1 MLSQLC
7 ITDFVIV
14 ERLELEFKPG
24 FTALTGETGAGK
36 SILLD
41 ALALALGDRADASV
55 VRAGADRADIVAE
68 FQVDPKSPL
77 LPWLRDMAFEGDANL
92 VMLRR
97 VIDRGGRSR
106 AFINGSQA
114 TLAQMR
120 TAGEWLLDIHGQH
133 EHQSLTRP
141 DAQREL
147 LDGHAGLN
155 EMAGAVA
162 AAYRQWQRL
171 AQTRAEHET
180 NASAREAEREQVAWQ
195 VEELD
200 KLAPLAGEWGVVT
213 TEHSRLS
220 HAASLLEGT
229 QWALESLSEGENAC
243 LGSLSGVAA
252 KLTQLAQVDSGL
264 AETKSLL
271 DSAQAQLQEAVYALR
286 HYADR
291 VDLDPARLAGVGE
304 RLGALHAAARKY
316 RCDAEEL
323 PEKLRTLKS
332 RLAELELAADFAAL
346 QQQEEAALASY
357 RELAAK
363 LTAGRKKAAGKF
375 AKDVTAAMKSL
386 AMAGGLFQV
395 VLVAVTGK
403 GGVHGEEH
411 IEFQVAANPGI
422 EPRALAKVAS
432 GGELSRIS
440 LAIQVVATKSA
451 AVPTL
456 IFDEVD
462 AGIGGAVAEV
472 VGKKLKD
479 LGAARQVLCVTH
491 LAQVAAQADQQW
503 SVAKQDDK
511 GVVRSAVKVLDEKG
525 RIDEIARMLGGM
537 SITATTRQHAAE
549 MLGLR

>member
-1 MLSQLC
+1 MLSHLC
-7 ITDFVIV
+7 ISDFVIV
-14 ERLELEFKPG
+14 ERLDLEFRPG

-36 SILLD
+36 SILID
-41 ALALALGDRADASV
+41 ALALALGDRAEASV
-55 VRAGADRADIVAE
+55 VRAGAERAEIVAE
-68 FQVDPKSPL
+68 FLVDPQSPL

-114 TLAQMR
+114 TLAQLR

-133 EHQSLTRP
+133 EHQSLMKSE
-141 DAQREL
+141 AQRDL
-147 LDGHAGLN
+147 LDGHAGLAD
-155 EMAGAVA
+155 MARDVA

-171 AQTRAEHET
+171 EQARAEHET
-180 NASAREAEREQVAWQ
+180 NASARDAEREQVAWQ
-195 VEELD
+195 VEELER
-200 KLAPLAGEWGVVT
+200 LAPQAGEWAVVVA
-213 TEHSRLS
+213 EHARLS

-229 QWALESLSEGENAC
+229 QWALESLSESDSAC
-243 LGSLSGVAA
+243 LGILSGVAV
-252 KLTQLAQVDSGL
+252 KIKQLAQVDSAL
-264 AETKSLL
+264 AETQGLL

-291 VDLDPARLAGVGE
+291 LDLDPARLSGVGE
-304 RLGALHAAARKY
+304 RLAAIHAAARKY
-316 RCDAEEL
+316 RCDPEEL
-323 PEKLRTLKS
+323 ADKLGALKS
-332 RLAELELAADFAAL
+332 RLADLELAADFAAL
-346 QQQEEAALASY
+346 LEQEAAALAAY
-357 RELAAK
+357 KAIAAK
-363 LTAGRKKAAGKF
+363 LTAGRKKAAAKLG
-375 AKDVTAAMKSL
+375 KDVTTAMKSL
-386 AMAGGLFQV
+386 AMG
-395 VLVAVTGK
+395 
-403 GGVHGEEH
+403 GGVFEVMLVPVAGSGSGHGDEQV
-411 IEFQVAANPGI
+411 EFRVAANPGI

-440 LAIQVVATKSA
+440 LAIQVVASRSA

-472 VGKKLKD
+472 VGKKLRE

-491 LAQVAAQADQQW
+491 LPQVAAQADQQW

-511 GVVRSAVKVLDEKG
+511 GVVRSAVRVLDADG
-525 RIDEIARMLGGM
+525 RIDEIARMLGGL
-537 SITATTRQHAAE
+537 SITATTRKHAAE